1 MDKKIKKN
9 ILKGSAATSIG
20 TISGMIFQFL
30 TIMILTRVVSKD
42 ELGIYLLVMVIVNM
56 FNLLGGLGVRIT
68 MVKFIASDNIEER
81 QDVLLPVLLLRA
93 FGSIMFSIIF
103 IITARYILHY
113 FDDRIYQYTLYLL
126 AIFILASFRDLFYSL
141 MQGLYQFKQ
150 YSIVNVTSSIFRVV
164 LVLIF
169 MSLTKLDIKILL
181 IIEVLATLQ
190 PLLHQVFVIPFG
202 KYIKVKPTLN
212 TFKRIIKFSIPLY
225 LNNLL
230 VFLNGQAHVF
240 IIGLYLNPA
249 SIANFS
255 VASKVP
261 VALIKIFRS
270 FIVVYFPNLAKLFS
284 AGDKKTA
291 INLIEKSLGVF
302 SILTTLM
309 VLFAFFFRSELTVL
323 IFSSKYEEI
332 SLAFALLILRFFMRG
347 ISALIGYPFIP
358 AGYPSVPTKINS
370 VASLISI
377 GLSFLMV
384 PVYGYMGAVYAL
396 LILNIISSALYILAS
411 RRYEIN
417 PKVKCFLK
425 PTVLF
430 LAIPISFLFTG
441 EISFWVNLIL
451 FIICLVIGWII
462 SDEFKSV
469 MKFVFSFLREHT
481 LQKHSA

>member
-1 MDKKIKKN
+1 
-9 ILKGSAATSIG
+9 
-20 TISGMIFQFL
+20 
-30 TIMILTRVVSKD
+30 MILTRVVSKD
-42 ELGIYLLVMVIVNM
+42 ELGLYLLIMVIVNM

-68 MVKFIASDNIEER
+68 MVKFIASEKIEER

-93 FGSIMFSIIF
+93 IGAIIFSIIF
-103 IITARYILHY
+103 IITAKFILHY
-113 FDDRIYQYTLYLL
+113 FDERIYQYTLYLL
-126 AIFILASFRDLFYSL
+126 GIFILASFRDLFYSL

-150 YSIVNVTSSIFRVV
+150 YSIVNVVSSVFRVV

-169 MSLTKLDIKILL
+169 ISLTKLDIKILL
-181 IIEVLATLQ
+181 IIEILATLQ
-190 PLLHQVFVIPFG
+190 PLIHQVFVIPFS
-202 KYIKVKPTLN
+202 KYIKVKPTPD
-212 TFKRIIKFSIPLY
+212 TYKRIIKFSIPLY

-291 INLIEKSLGVF
+291 LNLIEKSLGVF
-302 SILTTLM
+302 SILTTIM
-309 VLFAFFFRSELTVL
+309 VIFAFFFRNELTVL
-323 IFSSKYEEI
+323 LFSSKYEEI
-332 SLAFALLILRFFMRG
+332 SLAFALLILRFFVRG
-347 ISALIGYPFIP
+347 ISALIGYSFVP

-370 VASLISI
+370 IASFISI
-377 GLSFLMV
+377 CLSFLMV

-411 RRYEIN
+411 HKYEIN
-417 PKVKCFLK
+417 PRIKSFLK
-425 PTVLF
+425 PTILF
-430 LAIPISFLFTG
+430 LAIPVSFLFTG

-462 SDEFKSV
+462 SDDFKSV
-469 MKFVFSFLREHT
+469 MKFVFSFLRERT
-481 LQKHSA
+481 LQKRSV